1 MLLRDVMTKGVAE
14 VSPEATLSEA
24 AEKMRTL
31 DVGALPVCDT
41 AGRILGMV
49 TDRDIVVR
57 AIAENADPRR
67 TKVARV
73 MTQGAIYCF
82 ADDDLTDAAKLM
94 EQKQVRRLIVMDHD
108 GHPVGIVSL
117 GDLARTHQEKLT
129 GEILE
134 RVVEP
139 SPAPYLQV

>member
-1 MLLRDVMTKGVAE
+1 MYLRDVMTKGVAE
-14 VSPEATLSEA
+14 ISPTASLTEA

-31 DVGALPVCDT
+31 DVGALPVCD
-41 AGRILGMV
+41 GGDHLLGMV

-57 AIAENADPRR
+57 GLADGCDPRR
-67 TKVARV
+67 TKVADV
-73 MTQGAIYCF
+73 MTPGAIYCF
-82 ADDDLTDAAKLM
+82 LDDDITDAAKLM
-94 EQKQVRRLIVMDHD
+94 EQKQVRRLIVMNHD
-108 GHPVGIVSL
+108 GHPVGVVSL